1 MRFKQESMLKMKT
14 FFDGIQTSM
23 QENLSN
29 EAVVIMESQTI
40 ECKMFKEDILEQ
52 VKSINEKIDAIKTQF
67 KDVHDD

>member
-52 VKSINEKIDAIKTQF
+52 VKSINEKIDAIKT
-67 KDVHDD
+67 

>member
-40 ECKMFKEDILEQ
+40 ECKIFKEDILEQ
-52 VKSINEKIDAIKTQF
+52 VKSINEKIDAIKT
-67 KDVHDD
+67 

>member
-29 EAVVIMESQTI
+29 EAVVIMEAQTI

-52 VKSINEKIDAIKTQF
+52 VKSINEKIDAIKT
-67 KDVHDD
+67 